1 MEKRSGAGWENRLS
15 FNRRGASGRSTRS
28 GCSSSPNRADA
39 QANSGDEND
48 CAEKNRANILSDR
61 GTDKHGNNRVETE
74 LGPLWVA
81 DSGHCHGA
89 VIVGVR
95 PEDVHLQQSS
105 NENENRIEGKVRTS
119 VFLGDQ
125 IVSEID
131 VRGKILIAK
140 GSPDDGEPSDTVFV
154 YLPRERLVV
163 FSDRVPSNSLG

>member
-1 MEKRSGAGWENRLS
+1 
-15 FNRRGASGRSTRS
+15 
-28 GCSSSPNRADA
+28 
-39 QANSGDEND
+39 
-48 CAEKNRANILSDR
+48 
-61 GTDKHGNNRVETE
+61 
-74 LGPLWVA
+74 
-81 DSGHCHGA
+81 

-95 PEDVHLQQSS
+95 PEDVRLQRSS

-140 GSPDDGEPSDTVFV
+140 GSPDDGQPSDTVSV

-163 FSDRVPSNSLG
+163 FSDDVPGLGRVT

>member
-1 MEKRSGAGWENRLS
+1 
-15 FNRRGASGRSTRS
+15 
-28 GCSSSPNRADA
+28 
-39 QANSGDEND
+39 
-48 CAEKNRANILSDR
+48 
-61 GTDKHGNNRVETE
+61 
-74 LGPLWVA
+74 
-81 DSGHCHGA
+81 

-105 NENENRIEGKVRTS
+105 NENENRIEGKVRSS

-125 IVSEID
+125 IVSEIE

-140 GSPDDGEPSDTVFV
+140 GSPDDGEPSDTAFV